1 MHIWYLHIRY
11 LHIYGICTCDFS
23 FWIQHRICYCDACT
37 WPDFLITFML
47 NQSRS
52 CLFYSFWGD
61 KFVFRE
67 WMWVLGKVKVTV
79 VSLHQTHHSRHY
91 SKLFHKIM
99 YYRKCK
105 LYLVYFHVRFAAS
118 SFSWKKQSNLFYQ
131 ENHEINKICII
142 SKHIKQFFVIL
153 FLLIFLQILPFFSFV
168 WPRKSFLLDK
178 RLRYP
183 VRKSDIMTEGIKCND
198 GNVQTHQSHFSRPPV
213 ANQLLL
219 IW

>member
-1 MHIWYLHIRY
+1 M
-11 LHIYGICTCDFS
+11 F
-23 FWIQHRICYCDACT
+23 
-37 WPDFLITFML
+37 
-47 NQSRS
+47 
-52 CLFYSFWGD
+52 
-61 KFVFRE
+61 
-67 WMWVLGKVKVTV
+67 
-79 VSLHQTHHSRHY
+79 
-91 SKLFHKIM
+91 
-99 YYRKCK
+99 CK
-105 LYLVYFHVRFAAS
+105 LYLVYFNVRFAAS

-198 GNVQTHQSHFSRPPV
+198 GNVQTHQSHFSRPPCRQP
-213 ANQLLL
+213 ATPYMIR
-219 IW
+219 IWKYEFSKLKLQFSSPVLSPAYICQSR